1 MAVVGRVG
9 EGKSSLISAILGE
22 MEKIS
27 GHVNVKVSLCYIYI
41 WKEDT
46 GGQGVNEGKSR
57 EESFNKEFD
66 MGWVTKKEYSCSG
79 EYFGFR
85 FYKMNFYIM

>member
-1 MAVVGRVG
+1 VAVVGRVG

-27 GHVNVKVSLCYIYI
+27 GHVNVKVSLYI

-46 GGQGVNEGKSR
+46 GGQGVNGGKSR
-57 EESFNKEFD
+57 EESVKNEFD

-79 EYFGFR
+79 
-85 FYKMNFYIM
+85 